1 MKIDSAKSELK
12 RINNKYMSKKISKL
26 YVRREHKIE
35 NYFNKVC
42 DWMIKEYPEKKCV
55 VIGYNKNWKN
65 RTNMGNINNRRF
77 YEIPYVKLINKLKNK
92 LEAKG
97 KELKMTEESYTSK
110 CDGLALEEIKKKDK
124 YMGKRIKRGLYE
136 SSKGK
141 IINADINGAINIGRK
156 YMKRIGV
163 EICKITEEGIYIPN
177 KIRNL

>member
-77 YEIPYVKLINKLKNK
+77 YE
-92 LEAKG
+92 
-97 KELKMTEESYTSK
+97 ES
-110 CDGLALEEIKKKDK
+110 
-124 YMGKRIKRGLYE
+124 RRH
-136 SSKGK
+136 
-141 IINADINGAINIGRK
+141 
-156 YMKRIGV
+156 
-163 EICKITEEGIYIPN
+163 
-177 KIRNL
+177 IRPEQL